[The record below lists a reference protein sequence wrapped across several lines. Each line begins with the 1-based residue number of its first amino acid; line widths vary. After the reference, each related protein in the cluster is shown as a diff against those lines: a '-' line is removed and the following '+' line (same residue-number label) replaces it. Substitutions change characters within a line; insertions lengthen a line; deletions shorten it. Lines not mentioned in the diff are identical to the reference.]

1 MSSCLLR
8 KGEVSSVVGRFMDV
22 LIVGSVAYD
31 SVVSPLGNVK
41 DALGGSAT
49 YAGLACSFHAKRL
62 SLGQIGLVGVVGE
75 DFSDS
80 DRALLQDSG
89 LDLQGIE
96 TAEGETFRWS
106 GSYHGT
112 MAEAQTHETHLN
124 VFEHFEPKVP
134 QSHQSPQI
142 TFCANLHPA
151 LQSSVLNQA
160 KPRRLS
166 MLDSMNLWID
176 IARESLIE
184 VMQNVDLV
192 IINDGEVRMLAND
205 ENLVRAARKVVDMI
219 GVQTLVIKRGEHG
232 VIAFHDSDI
241 ISLPAYPTED
251 VVDPTGCG
259 DTFAGS
265 IAAHLASG
273 SGQLSRDE
281 LRHALLSATV
291 SASFTLESFG
301 IEGLH
306 SMTQE
311 RFQTRLEKFNQMLN

>member
-1 MSSCLLR
+1 MR
-8 KGEVSSVVGRFMDV
+8 KGQVSNALRQYMDV

-31 SVVSPLGNVK
+31 SVASPLGHVK

-49 YAGLACSFHAKRL
+49 YAGLACSFHSKRL
-62 SLGQIGLVGVVGE
+62 SLTNVGLVGVVGE
-75 DFSDS
+75 DFAEE
-80 DRALLQDSG
+80 DRLLLTNNG
-89 LDLQGIE
+89 LDLTGIE

-134 QSHQSPQI
+134 ESHRSPQI

-151 LQSSVLNQA
+151 LQASVLQQA
-160 KPRRLS
+160 TPRRLS
-166 MLDSMNLWID
+166 MLDSMNLWIE
-176 IARESLIE
+176 IAKDSLLD
-184 VMQNVDLV
+184 VMRRVDLV
-192 IINDGEVRMLAND
+192 IINDGEVRMLADD
-205 ENLVRAARKVVDMI
+205 ENLIRAARKVLSMVDAK
-219 GVQTLVIKRGEHG
+219 TLVVKRGEHG
-232 VIAFHDSDI
+232 VIAFHGDDI
-241 ISLPAYPTED
+241 ISLPAFPTEL

-273 SGQLSRDE
+273 EGELSRDE
-281 LRHALLSATV
+281 LRQALVSATV

-301 IEGLH
+301 TEALH
-306 SMTQE
+306 SMS
-311 RFQTRLEKFNQMLN
+311 LEAFNQRLSDFEKMLN

>member
-1 MSSCLLR
+1 MR
-8 KGEVSSVVGRFMDV
+8 KGQVFNALRQDMDV

-31 SVVSPLGNVK
+31 SVASPLGHVK

-49 YAGLACSFHAKRL
+49 YAGLACSFHSKRL
-62 SLGQIGLVGVVGE
+62 SLEKVGLVGVVGQ
-75 DFSDS
+75 DFSEK
-80 DRALLQDSG
+80 DRLLLSNSG

-96 TAEGETFRWS
+96 TAEGDTFRWS

-134 QSHQSPQI
+134 ETHRSPQI

-151 LQSSVLNQA
+151 LQASVLQQA
-160 KPRRLS
+160 SPRRLS

-176 IARESLIE
+176 IAKDSLLD
-184 VMQNVDLV
+184 VMRSVDLV
-192 IINDGEVRMLAND
+192 IINDGEVRMLADD
-205 ENLVRAARKVVDMI
+205 ENLVRAARKVLEMI
-219 GVQTLVIKRGEHG
+219 GVKTLVVKRGEHG
-232 VIAFHDSDI
+232 VIAFHGEDI
-241 ISLPAYPTED
+241 ISLPAFPTEQ

-265 IAAHLASG
+265 IAAHLATG
-273 SGQLSRDE
+273 EGELSRDE
-281 LRHALLSATV
+281 LRQALLSATV

-301 IEGLH
+301 TEALH
-306 SMTQE
+306 SMSLEAFSQ
-311 RFQTRLEKFNQMLN
+311 RLSDFEQMLN

>member
-1 MSSCLLR
+1 MR
-8 KGEVSSVVGRFMDV
+8 KGEVFNALRQDMDV

-31 SVVSPLGNVK
+31 SVASPLGHVK

-49 YAGLACSFHAKRL
+49 YAGLACSFHSKRL
-62 SLGQIGLVGVVGE
+62 SLKKVGLVGVVGQ
-75 DFSDS
+75 DFSEE
-80 DRALLQDSG
+80 DRLLLSSSG

-96 TAEGETFRWS
+96 TAEGDTFRWS

-134 QSHQSPQI
+134 ETHRSPQI

-151 LQSSVLNQA
+151 LQASVLQQA
-160 KPRRLS
+160 SPRRLS

-176 IARESLIE
+176 IAKDSLLD
-184 VMQNVDLV
+184 VMRSVDLV
-192 IINDGEVRMLAND
+192 IINDGEVRMLADD
-205 ENLVRAARKVVDMI
+205 ENLVRAARKVLEMI
-219 GVQTLVIKRGEHG
+219 GVKTLVVKRGEHG
-232 VIAFHDSDI
+232 VLAFHGDDI
-241 ISLPAYPTED
+241 ISLPAYPTEQ

-265 IAAHLASG
+265 IAAHLATG
-273 SGQLSRDE
+273 EGELSRDE
-281 LRHALLSATV
+281 LRQALLSATV

-301 IEGLH
+301 TEALH
-306 SMTQE
+306 SMSLEAFSQ
-311 RFQTRLEKFNQMLN
+311 RLSDFEQMLN

>member
-1 MSSCLLR
+1 MR
-8 KGEVSSVVGRFMDV
+8 KGQVSNALRQDMDV

-31 SVVSPLGNVK
+31 SVASPLGHVK

-49 YAGLACSFHAKRL
+49 YAGLACSFHSKRL
-62 SLGQIGLVGVVGE
+62 SLNNVGLVGVVGE
-75 DFSDS
+75 DFAEE
-80 DRALLQDSG
+80 DRLLLTNNG
-89 LDLQGIE
+89 LDLTGIE

-134 QSHQSPQI
+134 ESHRSPQI

-151 LQSSVLNQA
+151 LQASVLQQA
-160 KPRRLS
+160 TPRRLS
-166 MLDSMNLWID
+166 MLDSMNLWIE
-176 IARESLIE
+176 IAKDSLLD
-184 VMQNVDLV
+184 VMRRVDLV
-192 IINDGEVRMLAND
+192 IINDGEVRMLADD
-205 ENLVRAARKVVDMI
+205 ENLIRAARKVLSMVDAK
-219 GVQTLVIKRGEHG
+219 TLVVKRGEHG
-232 VIAFHDSDI
+232 VIAFHGDDI
-241 ISLPAYPTED
+241 ISLPAFPTEL

-273 SGQLSRDE
+273 EGELSRDE
-281 LRHALLSATV
+281 LRQALVSATV

-301 IEGLH
+301 TEALH
-306 SMTQE
+306 SMS
-311 RFQTRLEKFNQMLN
+311 LEAFNQRLSDFEKMLN

>member
-1 MSSCLLR
+1 MR
-8 KGEVSSVVGRFMDV
+8 KGQVFNALRQDMDV

-31 SVVSPLGNVK
+31 SVASPLGHVK

-49 YAGLACSFHAKRL
+49 YAGLACSFHSKRL
-62 SLGQIGLVGVVGE
+62 SLEKVGLVGVVGQ
-75 DFSDS
+75 DFSEK
-80 DRALLQDSG
+80 DRLLLSSSG

-96 TAEGETFRWS
+96 TAEGATFRWS

-112 MAEAQTHETHLN
+112 MAEAQTHETNLN

-134 QSHQSPQI
+134 ETHRSPQI

-151 LQSSVLNQA
+151 LQASVLQQA
-160 KPRRLS
+160 SPRRLS

-176 IARESLIE
+176 IAKDSLLD
-184 VMQNVDLV
+184 VMRSVDLV

-205 ENLVRAARKVVDMI
+205 ENLVRAARKVLEII
-219 GVQTLVIKRGEHG
+219 GVKTLVVKRGEHG
-232 VIAFHDSDI
+232 VIAFHGEDI
-241 ISLPAYPTED
+241 ISLPAFPTEQ

-265 IAAHLASG
+265 IAAHLATG
-273 SGQLSRDE
+273 EGELSRDE
-281 LRHALLSATV
+281 LRQALLSATV

-301 IEGLH
+301 TEALH
-306 SMTQE
+306 SMSLEAFNQ
-311 RFQTRLEKFNQMLN
+311 RLSDFEQMLN

>member
-1 MSSCLLR
+1 MR
-8 KGEVSSVVGRFMDV
+8 KGQVFNALRQDMDV

-31 SVVSPLGNVK
+31 SVASPLGHVK

-49 YAGLACSFHAKRL
+49 YAGLACSFHSKRL
-62 SLGQIGLVGVVGE
+62 SLEKVGLVGVVGQ
-75 DFSDS
+75 DFSEK
-80 DRALLQDSG
+80 DRLLLSNSG

-96 TAEGETFRWS
+96 TAEGDTFRWS

-134 QSHQSPQI
+134 ETHRSPQI

-151 LQSSVLNQA
+151 LQASVLQQA
-160 KPRRLS
+160 SPRRLS

-176 IARESLIE
+176 IAKDSLLD
-184 VMQNVDLV
+184 VMRSVDLV
-192 IINDGEVRMLAND
+192 IINDGEVRMLADD
-205 ENLVRAARKVVDMI
+205 ENLVRAARKVLEMI
-219 GVQTLVIKRGEHG
+219 GVKTLVVKRGEHG
-232 VIAFHDSDI
+232 VIAFHGEDI
-241 ISLPAYPTED
+241 ISLPAFPTEQ

-265 IAAHLASG
+265 IAAHLATG
-273 SGQLSRDE
+273 EGELSRDE
-281 LRHALLSATV
+281 LRQALLSATV

-301 IEGLH
+301 TEALH
-306 SMTQE
+306 SMSLESFNQ
-311 RFQTRLEKFNQMLN
+311 RLSDFEQMLN

>member
-1 MSSCLLR
+1 MR
-8 KGEVSSVVGRFMDV
+8 KGEVFNALRLDMDV

-31 SVVSPLGNVK
+31 SVASPLGHVK

-49 YAGLACSFHAKRL
+49 YAGLACSFHSKRL
-62 SLGQIGLVGVVGE
+62 SIDKVGLVGVVGQ
-75 DFSDS
+75 DFSEK
-80 DRALLQDSG
+80 DRLLLSNSG

-96 TAEGETFRWS
+96 TAQGDTFRWS

-134 QSHQSPQI
+134 ETHRSPQI

-151 LQSSVLNQA
+151 LQASVLQQA
-160 KPRRLS
+160 SPRRLS

-176 IARESLIE
+176 IAKDSLLD
-184 VMQNVDLV
+184 VMRSVDLV

-205 ENLVRAARKVVDMI
+205 ENLVRAARKVLEMI
-219 GVQTLVIKRGEHG
+219 GVKTLVVKRGEHG
-232 VIAFHDSDI
+232 VIAFHGEDI
-241 ISLPAYPTED
+241 ISLPAFPTEQ

-265 IAAHLASG
+265 IAAHLATG
-273 SGQLSRDE
+273 EGELSRDE
-281 LRHALLSATV
+281 LRQALLSATV

-301 IEGLH
+301 TEALH
-306 SMTQE
+306 SMSLEAFSQ
-311 RFQTRLEKFNQMLN
+311 RLSDFEQMLN

>member
-1 MSSCLLR
+1 
-8 KGEVSSVVGRFMDV
+8 MDV
-22 LIVGSVAYD
+22 LIVGSIAYD
-31 SVVSPLGNVK
+31 SVVSPIGHVN

-49 YAGLACSFHAKRL
+49 YAGLACSFHSKRL
-62 SLGQIGLVGVVGE
+62 SLGNVGLVGVVGE
-75 DFSDS
+75 DFAAK
-80 DRALLQDSG
+80 DRTLLADCG
-89 LDLQGIE
+89 LDLSGIE
-96 TAEGETFRWS
+96 TAEGETFRWA

-134 QSHQSPQI
+134 SSHQSPQI

-151 LQSSVLNQA
+151 LQSSVLQQA

-184 VMQNVDLV
+184 VMQKVDLV
-192 IINDGEVRMLAND
+192 IINDGEVRMLADD
-205 ENLVRAARKVVDMI
+205 ENLIRAARKVIEMI
-219 GVQTLVIKRGEHG
+219 GVQTLVVKRGEHG
-232 VIAFHDSDI
+232 VIAFHGNDI
-241 ISLPAYPTED
+241 LSLPAYPTEH

-273 SGQLSRDE
+273 SGALSRDE
-281 LRHALLSATV
+281 LRQALLAATV

-301 IEGLH
+301 TDGLH
-306 SMTQE
+306 SMTEVQFNE
-311 RFQTRLEKFNQMLN
+311 RLLQFQNMLN

>member
-1 MSSCLLR
+1 MR
-8 KGEVSSVVGRFMDV
+8 KGQVSNALRQDMDV

-31 SVVSPLGNVK
+31 SVASPLGHVK

-49 YAGLACSFHAKRL
+49 YAGLACSFHSKRL
-62 SLGQIGLVGVVGE
+62 SLNNVGLVGVVGE
-75 DFSDS
+75 DFAEE
-80 DRALLQDSG
+80 DRLLLTNNG
-89 LDLQGIE
+89 LDLTGIE

-134 QSHQSPQI
+134 ESHRSPQI

-151 LQSSVLNQA
+151 LQASVLQQA
-160 KPRRLS
+160 TPRRLS
-166 MLDSMNLWID
+166 MLDSMNLWIE
-176 IARESLIE
+176 IAKDSLLD
-184 VMQNVDLV
+184 VMRRVDLV
-192 IINDGEVRMLAND
+192 IINDGEVRMLADD
-205 ENLVRAARKVVDMI
+205 ENLIRAARKVLGMVDAK
-219 GVQTLVIKRGEHG
+219 TLVVKRGEHG
-232 VIAFHDSDI
+232 VIAFHGDDI
-241 ISLPAYPTED
+241 ISLPAFPTEL

-273 SGQLSRDE
+273 EGELSRDE
-281 LRHALLSATV
+281 LRQALVSATV

-301 IEGLH
+301 TEALH
-306 SMTQE
+306 SMS
-311 RFQTRLEKFNQMLN
+311 LEAFNQRLSDFEKMLN

>member
-1 MSSCLLR
+1 MR
-8 KGEVSSVVGRFMDV
+8 KGQVSNALRQDMDV

-31 SVVSPLGNVK
+31 SVASPLGHVK

-49 YAGLACSFHAKRL
+49 YAGLACSFHSKRL
-62 SLGQIGLVGVVGE
+62 SLNNVGLVGVVGE
-75 DFSDS
+75 DFAEE
-80 DRALLQDSG
+80 DRLLLTNNG
-89 LDLQGIE
+89 LDLTGIE

-134 QSHQSPQI
+134 ESHRSPQI

-151 LQSSVLNQA
+151 LQASVLQQA
-160 KPRRLS
+160 TPRRLS
-166 MLDSMNLWID
+166 MLDSMNLWIE
-176 IARESLIE
+176 IAKDSLLD
-184 VMQNVDLV
+184 VMRRVDLV
-192 IINDGEVRMLAND
+192 IINDGEVRMLADD
-205 ENLVRAARKVVDMI
+205 ENLIRAARKVLSMVDAK
-219 GVQTLVIKRGEHG
+219 TLVVKRGEHG
-232 VIAFHDSDI
+232 VIAFHGEDI
-241 ISLPAYPTED
+241 ISLPAFPTEL

-273 SGQLSRDE
+273 EGELSRDE
-281 LRHALLSATV
+281 LRQALVSATV

-301 IEGLH
+301 TEALH
-306 SMTQE
+306 SMS
-311 RFQTRLEKFNQMLN
+311 LEAFNQRLSDFEKMLN

>member
-1 MSSCLLR
+1 MKR
-8 KGEVSSVVGRFMDV
+8 KGEVASIIGRDMDV
-22 LIVGSVAYD
+22 LIVGSLAYD
-31 SVVSPLGNVK
+31 SVVSPLGHVK

-49 YAGLACSFHAKRL
+49 YAGLACSFHAQRL

-75 DFSDS
+75 DFTEK
-80 DRALLQDSG
+80 DRALLADSG

-96 TAEGETFRWS
+96 TAQGKTFRWS

-124 VFEHFEPKVP
+124 VFEHFQPKVP
-134 QSHQSPQI
+134 ETHQSPQI

-151 LQSSVLNQA
+151 LQSSVLEQA
-160 KPRRLS
+160 KPQRLS

-176 IARESLIE
+176 IARDSLIE
-184 VMQNVDLV
+184 VMQKVDLI
-192 IINDGEVRMLAND
+192 IINDGEVRMLADD
-205 ENLVRAARKVVDMI
+205 ENLVRAARKVIERV
-219 GVQTLVIKRGEHG
+219 GVETLVVKRGEHG
-232 VIAFHDSDI
+232 VIAFHGPDI
-241 ISLPAYPTED
+241 ISLPAYPTEE

-273 SGQLSRDE
+273 SGKLTRDE

-306 SMTQE
+306 SMTEE
-311 RFQTRLEKFNQMLN
+311 RFAQRLKIFSQMLN

>member
-1 MSSCLLR
+1 MR
-8 KGEVSSVVGRFMDV
+8 KGQVFNALRQDMDV

-31 SVVSPLGNVK
+31 SVASPLGHVK

-49 YAGLACSFHAKRL
+49 YAGLACSFHSKRL
-62 SLGQIGLVGVVGE
+62 SLEKVGLVGVVGQ
-75 DFSDS
+75 DFSEK
-80 DRALLQDSG
+80 DRLLLSNSG

-96 TAEGETFRWS
+96 TAEGDTFRWS

-134 QSHQSPQI
+134 ETHRSPQI

-151 LQSSVLNQA
+151 LQASVLQQA
-160 KPRRLS
+160 SPRRLS

-176 IARESLIE
+176 IAKDSLLD
-184 VMQNVDLV
+184 VMRSVELV
-192 IINDGEVRMLAND
+192 IINDGEVRMLADD
-205 ENLVRAARKVVDMI
+205 ENLVRAARKVLEMI
-219 GVQTLVIKRGEHG
+219 GVKTLVVKRGEHG
-232 VIAFHDSDI
+232 VIAFHGEDI
-241 ISLPAYPTED
+241 ISLPAFPTEQ

-265 IAAHLASG
+265 IAAHLATG
-273 SGQLSRDE
+273 EGELSRDE
-281 LRHALLSATV
+281 LRQALLSATV

-301 IEGLH
+301 TEALH
-306 SMTQE
+306 SMSLEAFNQ
-311 RFQTRLEKFNQMLN
+311 RLSDFEQMLN

>member
-1 MSSCLLR
+1 MKR
-8 KGEVSSVVGRFMDV
+8 KGQVAISTGPIMDV
-22 LIVGSVAYD
+22 LIVGSIAYD
-31 SVVSPLGNVK
+31 SVASPIGNVQ

-62 SLGQIGLVGVVGE
+62 SLKEVGLVGVVGE
-75 DFSDS
+75 DFTEK
-80 DRALLQDSG
+80 DRTLLADCG
-89 LDLQGIE
+89 LNLTGIE
-96 TAEGETFRWS
+96 TAQGETFRWS
-106 GSYHGT
+106 GSYHGS

-134 QSHQSPQI
+134 ASHQSPQI

-151 LQSSVLNQA
+151 LQASVLQQA
-160 KPRRLS
+160 TPQRLS

-176 IARESLIE
+176 ISRDSLIE
-184 VMQNVDLV
+184 VMKKVDLV
-192 IINDGEVRMLAND
+192 IINDGEVRMLADD
-205 ENLVRAARKVVDMI
+205 ENLIRAARKVIQMI
-219 GVQTLVIKRGEHG
+219 GANTLVIKRGEHG
-232 VIAFHDSDI
+232 VIAFHGPDI
-241 ISLPAYPTED
+241 ISLPAFPTEQ

-273 SGQLSRDE
+273 NGPLTRDE
-281 LRHALLSATV
+281 LRQALLAATV

-306 SMTQE
+306 SMTEE
-311 RFQTRLEKFNQMLN
+311 RFNQRLSLFGQMLN

>member
-1 MSSCLLR
+1 
-8 KGEVSSVVGRFMDV
+8 MDV
-22 LIVGSVAYD
+22 LIVGSIAYD
-31 SVVSPLGNVK
+31 SVVSPLGHVN

-49 YAGLACSFHAKRL
+49 YAGLACSFHSKRL
-62 SLGQIGLVGVVGE
+62 SLGNVGLVGVVGE
-75 DFSDS
+75 DFAAK
-80 DRALLQDSG
+80 DRTLLADCG
-89 LDLQGIE
+89 LDLSGIE
-96 TAEGETFRWS
+96 TAEGETFRWA

-124 VFEHFEPKVP
+124 VFEHFGPKVP
-134 QSHQSPQI
+134 SSHQSPQI

-151 LQSSVLNQA
+151 LQSSVLQQA

-184 VMQNVDLV
+184 VMQKVDLV
-192 IINDGEVRMLAND
+192 IINDGEVRMLADD
-205 ENLVRAARKVVDMI
+205 ENLIRAAGKVIEMI
-219 GVQTLVIKRGEHG
+219 GVQTLVVKRGEHG
-232 VIAFHDSDI
+232 VIAFHGNDI
-241 ISLPAYPTED
+241 LSLPAYPTEH

-273 SGQLSRDE
+273 SGALSRDE
-281 LRHALLSATV
+281 LRQALLAATV

-301 IEGLH
+301 TDGLH
-306 SMTQE
+306 SMTEVQFNE
-311 RFQTRLEKFNQMLN
+311 RLHQFQHMLN

>member
-1 MSSCLLR
+1 
-8 KGEVSSVVGRFMDV
+8 MDV
-22 LIVGSVAYD
+22 LIVGSIAYD
-31 SVVSPLGNVK
+31 SVVSPIGHVN

-49 YAGLACSFHAKRL
+49 YAGLACSFHSKRL
-62 SLGQIGLVGVVGE
+62 SLGKVGLVGVVGE
-75 DFSDS
+75 DFAAK
-80 DRALLQDSG
+80 DRTLLADCG
-89 LDLQGIE
+89 LDLSGIE
-96 TAEGETFRWS
+96 TAEGETFRWA

-134 QSHQSPQI
+134 SSHQSPQI

-151 LQSSVLNQA
+151 LQSSVLQQA

-184 VMQNVDLV
+184 VMQKVDLV
-192 IINDGEVRMLAND
+192 IINDGEVRMLADD
-205 ENLVRAARKVVDMI
+205 ENLIRAAGKVIEMI
-219 GVQTLVIKRGEHG
+219 GVQTLVVKRGEHG
-232 VIAFHDSDI
+232 VIAFHGNDI
-241 ISLPAYPTED
+241 LSLPAYPTEH

-273 SGQLSRDE
+273 SGALSRDE
-281 LRHALLSATV
+281 LRQALLAATV

-301 IEGLH
+301 TDGLH
-306 SMTQE
+306 SMTEVQFNE
-311 RFQTRLEKFNQMLN
+311 RLLQFQHMLN

>member
-1 MSSCLLR
+1 MR
-8 KGEVSSVVGRFMDV
+8 KGQVFSALRQDMDV

-31 SVVSPLGNVK
+31 SVASPLGHVK

-49 YAGLACSFHAKRL
+49 YAGLACSFHSKRL
-62 SLGQIGLVGVVGE
+62 SLEKVGLVGVVGQ
-75 DFSDS
+75 DFSDK
-80 DRALLQDSG
+80 DRLMLSNSG

-96 TAEGETFRWS
+96 TADGDTFRWS

-134 QSHQSPQI
+134 ETHRSPQI

-151 LQSSVLNQA
+151 LQASVLQQA
-160 KPRRLS
+160 SPRRLS

-176 IARESLIE
+176 IAKDSLLD
-184 VMQNVDLV
+184 VMRSVDLV
-192 IINDGEVRMLAND
+192 IINDGEVRMLADD
-205 ENLVRAARKVVDMI
+205 ENLVRAARKVLEMI
-219 GVQTLVIKRGEHG
+219 GVKTLVVKRGEHG
-232 VIAFHDSDI
+232 VIAFHGEDI
-241 ISLPAYPTED
+241 ISLPAFPTEQ

-265 IAAHLASG
+265 IAAHLATG
-273 SGQLSRDE
+273 EGELSRDE
-281 LRHALLSATV
+281 LRQALLSATV

-301 IEGLH
+301 TEALH
-306 SMTQE
+306 SMSLEAFNQ
-311 RFQTRLEKFNQMLN
+311 RLSDFEQMLN